1 MNRFLRFQSLVTLAI
16 RIAALAIAIGC
27 LLSVP
32 PVLAQG
38 KDTPTAP
45 IILDGRRLFVVS
57 QSGRYNAEERAND
70 ANLVLKQKVKT
81 AEPPLPVKIDT
92 GQNLPIIKVDGAH

>member
-16 RIAALAIAIGC
+16 RIAAVAIAIGC

-32 PVLAQG
+32 PVLAQD

-57 QSGRYNAEERAND
+57 QSAA
-70 ANLVLKQKVKT
+70 T
-81 AEPPLPVKIDT
+81 T
-92 GQNLPIIKVDGAH
+92 GEDRFKSKFTHY